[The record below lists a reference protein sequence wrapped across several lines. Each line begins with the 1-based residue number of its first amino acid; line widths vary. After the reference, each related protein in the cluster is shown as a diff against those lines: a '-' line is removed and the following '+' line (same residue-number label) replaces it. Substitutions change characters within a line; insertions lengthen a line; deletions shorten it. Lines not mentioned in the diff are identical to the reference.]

1 MWINSVRESA
11 KNILVLDAGDLLFK
25 KFSYPIPEN
34 ELETVTQKGRLII
47 DCFNLMGY
55 DAVAIGD
62 DDLSLGKKFL
72 LELARKAKFPF
83 LSSNLFDEESNK
95 LLFQPYL
102 IKEMDGLRI
111 GIFSLLSPDTF
122 TSPSDPRKK
131 GLIIRDPF
139 ETAQQIIGELG
150 PQTDLIILLSHLGYP
165 KDVEFTQKI
174 SRIHI
179 IVGGHSGVHL
189 SDPPVF
195 KDTIILQTSSKGMYA
210 ARLDLTLLNNKTSF
224 YNIKTKPSLE
234 SNLNRLQLQ
243 LASVKASDAE
253 RDQWRRAKESYEKAL
268 QQLEGKNYFTNT
280 ILPLNE
286 SIKDHPGIK
295 KMIDDYKS
303 KFPEKKEQPLHDSR
317 GTYRPKP

>member
-1 MWINSVRESA
+1 M
-11 KNILVLDAGDLLFK
+11 
-25 KFSYPIPEN
+25 
-34 ELETVTQKGRLII
+34 ETVTQKAHLII
-47 DCFNLMGY
+47 DCINLMGY
-55 DAVAIGD
+55 DAVGIGD

-95 LLFQPYL
+95 LLFQPYV

-131 GLIIRDPF
+131 GLIIRDPI
-139 ETAQQIIGELG
+139 ETARATFKQLSS
-150 PQTDLIILLSHLGYP
+150 QTDFIILLSHLGYP
-165 KDVEFTQKI
+165 KDIELSQAVQG
-174 SRIHI
+174 IHI

-189 SDPPVF
+189 SNPPIF

-210 ARLDLTLLNNKTSF
+210 ARLDLTLLNNKASF
-224 YNIKTKPSLE
+224 YNITTKRSLE
-234 SNLNRLQLQ
+234 SNLNKLQLQ

-253 RDQWRRAKESYEKAL
+253 RDQWRRAKESSEKAL
-268 QQLEGKNYFTNT
+268 QQLEGENYFTNT
-280 ILPLNE
+280 IFPLNE
-286 SIKDHPGIK
+286 SIKDHPSIK

-303 KFPEKKEQPLHDSR
+303 KFPEKK
-317 GTYRPKP
+317 GTTSP

>member
-1 MWINSVRESA
+1 
-11 KNILVLDAGDLLFK
+11 
-25 KFSYPIPEN
+25 
-34 ELETVTQKGRLII
+34 LETVTQKARLII

-95 LLFQPYL
+95 LLFQPYV

-111 GIFSLLSPDTF
+111 GIFSLLSRDTF

-131 GLIIRDPF
+131 GLIFRDHF
-139 ETAQQIIGELG
+139 ETAQEMVRELG

-165 KDVEFTQKI
+165 KDVEFTQKF
-174 SRIHI
+174 SGIHM

-195 KDTIILQTSSKGMYA
+195 KDTIILQTFSKGMYA
-210 ARLDLTLLNNKTSF
+210 ARLDLTLLKDKVSF
-224 YNIKTKPSLE
+224 YNIKTKSSLQT
-234 SNLNRLQLQ
+234 SLKKFQSQ
-243 LASVKASDAE
+243 LASVNASDAE
-253 RDQWRRAKESYEKAL
+253 RDQWRRAKESYEQAL
-268 QQLEGKNYFTNT
+268 QKLEGKNYFTNT
-280 ILPLNE
+280 IVPLNE
-286 SIKDHPGIK
+286 SIKDHPDIK
-295 KMIDDYKS
+295 KMVDDYKS
-303 KFPEKKEQPLHDSR
+303 KFPEKKEQLLHDSR
-317 GTYRPKP
+317 GTYRSKP

>member
-1 MWINSVRESA
+1 MRFGGLARRGIWTNSVRESA

-25 KFSYPIPEN
+25 KFSKPVPEN
-34 ELETVTQKGRLII
+34 ELEAVIQKARLII

-62 DDLSLGKKFL
+62 DDLSLGKKFI
-72 LELARKAKFPF
+72 LELSKTSNVPF
-83 LSSNLFDEESNK
+83 LSSNLIDEDSGK
-95 LLFQPYL
+95 PFFQRYI
-102 IKEMDGLRI
+102 IKEVNGLKI
-111 GIFSLLSPDTF
+111 GIFSLLSPDVF
-122 TSPSDPRKK
+122 LGLSDPRKK

-174 SRIHI
+174 SRVHI
-179 IVGGHSGVHL
+179 IVGGHSGVHF

-210 ARLDLTLLNNKTSF
+210 ARLNLTLLNNKTSF
-224 YNIKTKPSLE
+224 YNIKTKRSLE
-234 SNLNRLQLQ
+234 DTLKKLQLQ

-280 ILPLNE
+280 IFPLNE

-303 KFPEKKEQPLHDSR
+303 KFPEKK
-317 GTYRPKP
+317 GTTSP

>member
-1 MWINSVRESA
+1 MKKRKGFLIACLSLELILCWHLFLAYTQDAPKSLTLLYSNNINGEIDPCPVWGPTTRFGGLARRGIWTNSVRESA

-62 DDLSLGKKFL
+62 DDLSLRKNFL

-131 GLIIRDPF
+131 RF
-139 ETAQQIIGELG
+139 
-150 PQTDLIILLSHLGYP
+150 
-165 KDVEFTQKI
+165 
-174 SRIHI
+174 
-179 IVGGHSGVHL
+179 
-189 SDPPVF
+189 
-195 KDTIILQTSSKGMYA
+195 
-210 ARLDLTLLNNKTSF
+210 
-224 YNIKTKPSLE
+224 
-234 SNLNRLQLQ
+234 
-243 LASVKASDAE
+243 
-253 RDQWRRAKESYEKAL
+253 
-268 QQLEGKNYFTNT
+268 
-280 ILPLNE
+280 
-286 SIKDHPGIK
+286 DHPRSHRNS
-295 KMIDDYKS
+295 KS
-303 KFPEKKEQPLHDSR
+303 YGQ
-317 GTYRPKP
+317 TT